1 MNLETLSA
9 PLPTAEQMRAWD
21 GQAMAHGIPE
31 CILMENAAREALTV
45 LQKQYGPLDGAYVLL
60 FMGPGNN
67 GGDAA
72 CLARHLLDAGAFPL
86 LAHTKP
92 MSQYKGASKQHLEMA
107 KKCHVLLQYI
117 GKDSWQKHIPPTW
130 QKPHIMVDGL
140 LGTGFTTPLRPLFK
154 EYICHINAHKE
165 HSFIFSL
172 DIPSGCDALT
182 GMPHPQD
189 FAVKAD
195 ATVAFAAAKPGL
207 VLPSARSYTGK
218 LHVRTIGIPRVVQQG
233 TLSSFRLLQKNRIIT
248 LFQDGKEQS
257 HKGSWGHVLVVGGS
271 QEKTDLSGAAHL
283 TALAALRTGAGLV
296 TAAAPKGLSD
306 GIKNGNA
313 NIMAYTFDQEH
324 WPTTLPQAFQEK
336 LTRMSCLAVGPGMG
350 ISEQA
355 KDFLGALL
363 AYPKRPRAVLD
374 ADAITLLALHPYLQ
388 SLIRHDDMLT
398 PHPGEAARLLGC
410 TSQDIQKDRFAAMA
424 SLQACIP
431 CAWLLKGV
439 GTLLGQSQSPIYIFP
454 HDIPALAVAGSG
466 DVLTGCTA
474 ALASRLP
481 HLDSLSTLA
490 LGACIHT
497 QAGLMIQKKFPHR
510 GHMASELAHAIP
522 KAITKLTAKAQTSL
536 QAEVY
541 TLE

>member
-1 MNLETLSA
+1 MHIENLSA
-9 PLPTAEQMRAWD
+9 PLPTAEQMREWD
-21 GQAMAHGIPE
+21 NQAMVHGIPE
-31 CILMENAAREALTV
+31 CILMENAAREALV
-45 LQKQYGPLDGAYVLL
+45 ALQKEYGPVDGTYVLL
-60 FMGPGNN
+60 FMGNGNN

-92 MSQYKGASKQHLEMA
+92 MNQYKGATKQHLDMA

-117 GKDSWQKHIPPTW
+117 GKDSWQKHIPPAW
-130 QKPHIMVDGL
+130 QKPQIMIDGL
-140 LGTGFTTPLRPLFK
+140 LGTGFTSPLRPLFR

-165 HSFIFSL
+165 HSFVFSL
-172 DIPSGCDALT
+172 DIPSGCEALT
-182 GMPHPQD
+182 GIPHAQD
-189 FAVKAD
+189 FAVKAH

-207 VLPSARSYTGK
+207 VLPNARPHTGK
-218 LHVRTIGIPRVVQQG
+218 LHVRTIGMPRAVQQEKPA
-233 TLSSFRLLQKNRIIT
+233 SFRLLQKNRIIT
-248 LFQDGKEQS
+248 LFQDAKEQS

-271 QEKTDLSGAAHL
+271 QEQTDLSGAAHL
-283 TALAALRTGAGLV
+283 TALAALRTGVGLV

-313 NIMAYTFDQEH
+313 NIMAYTFDEEH
-324 WPTTLPQAFQEK
+324 WPTTLPEAFQEK
-336 LTRMSCLAVGPGMG
+336 LMRMSCLAVGPGMG
-350 ISEQA
+350 TSTQA
-355 KDFLGALL
+355 KKFLGALL

-374 ADAITLLALHPYLQ
+374 ADAITLLALHPSLQ

-410 TSQDIQKDRFAAMA
+410 TSQEIQKDRFAAMDH
-424 SLQACIP
+424 LKACMP
-431 CAWLLKGV
+431 CAWLLKGA
-439 GTLLGQSQSPIYIFP
+439 GTLLGQSQSPIYILP

-474 ALASRLP
+474 ALASRIT

-490 LGACIHT
+490 LAASIHAQVGIT
-497 QAGLMIQKKFPHR
+497 LQKKFPHR
-510 GHMASELAHAIP
+510 GHMASELAQTIP